1 MSIFWL
7 IVAACLLVVSRTAPQ
22 RIKSTGVGEAVFGL
36 CNIAML
42 ACLGLAFFALFD
54 TPARSTYGYAGPEDS
69 TLPKV
74 FLTFLGVGVTVWVAM
89 AIMSRASRQKAASGD
104 EFRSSQLTL
113 NLDQGAGLVRLTR
126 PDSVVVQ
133 PVPMNR
139 LRIDVVHV
147 TDGPSK
153 QSLVTLSEAPLPELG
168 GMLLSPEYITESTKV
183 IYSGLVEGAV
193 GRALARWRDSHPGIG
208 QATGVVIRW
217 KDASEGLL
225 RFVRQQRTQGQAP
238 AVELWKFGNGPYL
251 YYLAIEADGNVVTA
265 KGDHPS
271 LAPHAALL
279 RADSACLDT
288 EVDGYRWTFGISA
301 HQADA
306 LKKLQTKGL
315 ITLAH
320 RPPST

>member
-1 MSIFWL
+1 MTIFWL
-7 IVAACLLVVSRTAPQ
+7 VIAACLLVASRTVLLH
-22 RIKSTGVGEAVFGL
+22 IKSTGVGEAVFGL
-36 CNIAML
+36 CNVAML

-89 AIMSRASRQKAASGD
+89 AMMSRASRQKAASGD
-104 EFRSSQLTL
+104 EFRSSPLTL
-113 NLDQGAGLVRLTR
+113 TLDRGAGLVRLTR

-139 LRIDVVHV
+139 LRIEVVHV
-147 TDGPSK
+147 AESPSK
-153 QSLVTLSEAPLPELG
+153 QSLVTVSEVPAPELDG
-168 GMLLSPEYITESTKV
+168 VLLSPESIAEGTKV
-183 IYSGLVEGAV
+183 IYSRHVEVGAAHALV
-193 GRALARWRDSHPGIG
+193 RWRDSHREIG
-208 QATGVVIRW
+208 QTTGVDIRW

-251 YYLAIEADGNVVTA
+251 YYLAIEADGNVVMA
-265 KGDHPS
+265 KGDHPGLS
-271 LAPHAALL
+271 PHAGLL
-279 RADSACLDT
+279 RADSTCLDT
-288 EVDGYRWTFGISA
+288 EVDGCRWTFGINA
-301 HQADA
+301 HQVDV